1 MKHQTIK
8 LDQCCECITDGDH
21 LPPPKAD
28 SGIPFIT
35 ISNIDTYNKIDFSN
49 SMYVPER
56 YYEALKDIRKAR
68 KGDILYSVV
77 GSFGVPVLLDDNR
90 KFCFQRHI
98 ALLRPNAS
106 IDCRFLYYV
115 MKSAA
120 FYAQAD
126 TVALGAAQRTI
137 SLTSLR
143 NMTISVPDLPIQRR
157 IADIL
162 SAYDDLIKNNRKQ
175 MKLLEEA
182 AQRLYKEWFVDLHFP
197 GWETTPIVDG
207 LPEGWKVSTFGEIC
221 VVIKDTLKPGQIE
234 AGVPYIGLEHIP
246 KNDIC
251 LSDWGDSTSVDSNKF
266 AFQADDVLFGKIR
279 PYFHKVGFTLCEGI
293 CSTDAIVMRTS
304 SDLWA
309 LLLMCASSDAFVDY
323 TYQTCKEGAKM
334 PRADWNT
341 MKVYGV
347 KIADAEVMAQ
357 FNDCIWSI
365 SRQLKALALQNRSL
379 SQARDALLPKLM
391 GGEIEV

>member
-1 MKHQTIK
+1 MSESVYQSRNKRGTPQTDDLIFAR
-8 LDQCCECITDGDH
+8 EAPAG
-21 LPPPKAD
+21 
-28 SGIPFIT
+28 
-35 ISNIDTYNKIDFSN
+35 NFS
-49 SMYVPER
+49 
-56 YYEALKDIRKAR
+56 II
-68 KGDILYSVV
+68 KGDDKVCL
-77 GSFGVPVLLDDNR
+77 G
-90 KFCFQRHI
+90 QRTV
-98 ALLRPNAS
+98 LLRPKTD
-106 IDCRFLYYV
+106 IVYPDFLVYYLLAPPQQY
-115 MKSAA
+115 KLLGTANGA
-120 FYAQAD
+120 
-126 TVALGAAQRTI
+126 TVAHVNMPTIRNLDI
-137 SLTSLR
+137 SLPSMDKQLF
-143 NMTISVPDLPIQRR
+143 IGDVLAS
-157 IADIL
+157 
-162 SAYDDLIKNNRKQ
+162 YDDLIENNRKQ
-175 MKLLEEA
+175 IKLLEEA

-207 LPEGWKVSTFGEIC
+207 LPEGWKVSTVGEIC

-246 KNDIC
+246 RNDFC